1 MWVGEFVQRRASASR
16 CQRARNFGFPVT
28 GAVNC
33 LMWFLG
39 SKFRS
44 SSRASSVYSQ
54 LLNHLPSPFAS
65 SFMGESIFNLLK
77 LSLHCNTQLC
87 PDTYLENFLSFWLQA
102 DISSASPITRYGNTI
117 EPFLMVPG
125 TTHHQCLRLSW
136 LAFPKNIPTNPFLE
150 QWNII
155 NSWAGE
161 LA

>member
-16 CQRARNFGFPVT
+16 CQRVRNFGFPVT

-65 SFMGESIFNLLK
+65 SFMGESIFNLLQF
-77 LSLHCNTQLC
+77 SLHCNTQLC
-87 PDTYLENFLSFWLQA
+87 PDTYLENFLSLWLQA
-102 DISSASPITRYGNTI
+102 DISSASPITLVREHN
-117 EPFLMVPG
+117 
-125 TTHHQCLRLSW
+125 R
-136 LAFPKNIPTNPFLE
+136 AFPYGSRNHSSSMSQTFLACFSQE
-150 QWNII
+150 H
-155 NSWAGE
+155 SY
-161 LA
+161 